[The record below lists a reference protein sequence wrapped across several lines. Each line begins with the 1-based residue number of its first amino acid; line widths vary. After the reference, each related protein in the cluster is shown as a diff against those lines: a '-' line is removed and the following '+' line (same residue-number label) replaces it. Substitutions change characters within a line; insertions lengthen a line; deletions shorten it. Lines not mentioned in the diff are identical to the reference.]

1 MPKARSVKLS
11 RTAEK
16 GLEGLEPRLLD
27 RLTAAIRGLAGNPLL
42 GKKLKGDF
50 EGLRSYRLGTYR
62 IVYRFT
68 SESVAIIY
76 IEHRKDV
83 YR

>member
-1 MPKARSVKLS
+1 MRLRSNRAGEARN
-11 RTAEK
+11 
-16 GLEGLEPRLLD
+16 PR
-27 RLTAAIRGLAGNPLL
+27 L

-68 SESVAIIY
+68 RKAVEIIY

>member
-1 MPKARSVKLS
+1 MAKPRSVSLS

-16 GLEGLEPRLLD
+16 ALEGLAQRLLD
-27 RLTAAIRGLAGNPLL
+27 WLKLALRGLAGDPLL
-42 GKKLKGDF
+42 GKNLKGDF

-68 SESVAIIY
+68 RNSAEIIH

>member
-1 MPKARSVKLS
+1 MARPRSVS
-11 RTAEK
+11 FTRTAEK
-16 GLEGLEPRLLD
+16 APQGLEPRLLD
-27 RLTAAIRGLAGNPLL
+27 RLTAALRELASNPLL

-68 SESVAIIY
+68 PESVEIIY

>member
-1 MPKARSVKLS
+1 VAKPRSVSLS

-16 GLEGLEPRLLD
+16 TLESLEQRLMD
-27 RLTAAIRGLAGNPLL
+27 RLKSALRGLAGDPLL
-42 GKKLKGDF
+42 GKNLKGDF
-50 EGLRSYRLGTYR
+50 EGLRSYRLRTYR

-68 SESVAIIY
+68 RESVEIIY